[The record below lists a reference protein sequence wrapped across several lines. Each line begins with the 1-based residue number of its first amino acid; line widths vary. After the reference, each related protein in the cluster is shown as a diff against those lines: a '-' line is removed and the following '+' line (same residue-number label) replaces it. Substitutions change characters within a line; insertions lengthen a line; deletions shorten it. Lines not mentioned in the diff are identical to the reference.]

1 MSFTSFSLFLCAVSA
16 TILIDFSYDIFKYSE
31 DPWLV
36 FFKHISTQKKKVK
49 KTFYEPFK
57 SLIRQTIYLQSSES
71 CIKFSSGHVWQRLIS
86 KF

>member
-1 MSFTSFSLFLCAVSA
+1 MAC
-16 TILIDFSYDIFKYSE
+16 
-31 DPWLV
+31 
-36 FFKHISTQKKKVK
+36 FFQTYFHKKKKVK